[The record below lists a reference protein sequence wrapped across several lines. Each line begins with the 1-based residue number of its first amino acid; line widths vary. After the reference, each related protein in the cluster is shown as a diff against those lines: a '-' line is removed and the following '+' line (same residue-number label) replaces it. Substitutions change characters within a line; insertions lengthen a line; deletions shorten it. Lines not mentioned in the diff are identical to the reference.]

1 MLIYFILGILFD
13 EFILPLISSAAEL
26 CVMFFEKQK
35 GKLAVDIAKMNKEV
49 NDISEEINK
58 EPVNTVAMGFHIPSN
73 TEEDLE
79 EDDDF

>member
-1 MLIYFILGILFD
+1 
-13 EFILPLISSAAEL
+13 
-26 CVMFFEKQK
+26 MFFEKQK